1 MNGALRPATRTL
13 ESAPIGSSLVPN
25 RGDAYTLPRNIQQ
38 SHRAFFKSLCADG
51 ALFGALTAVLFLLGC
66 GGARTV
72 PVGNAAENIRKL
84 ALGYV
89 QFAATNQ
96 GIGPINQ
103 EALKKFLMQRSGLS
117 PQEVDAAFTSPRDDQ
132 PYEVFWGQRPMGT
145 RPIGHDPP
153 KPAIIIVE
161 ATGAG
166 GTRYIAD
173 GQLSIKEM
181 PAAEIADVLSKAKAP
196 EK

>member
-1 MNGALRPATRTL
+1 MRSR
-13 ESAPIGSSLVPN
+13 LVPN
-25 RGDAYTLPRNIQQ
+25 RGDAYTLPRNVQQ
-38 SHRAFFKSLCADG
+38 IHRPFVKSLCTVG
-51 ALFGALTAVLFLLGC
+51 ALFGALAAVLFLPGC

-96 GIGPINQ
+96 GIGPTNQ

-117 PQEVDAAFTSPRDDQ
+117 TQEVDAAFTSPRDHQ
-132 PYEVFWGQRPMGT
+132 LYEVFWGQRPMGT